1 MNQKVRDL
9 EKVSFGIAIMFGIY
23 WLYTFFIQQ
32 YLPTSIFINNLIGLI
47 ILYGIG
53 LVLFMFVIKDIDSQ
67 KYQKNKISFKTIT
80 FSFLLQ
86 CSAMLV
92 LIILVNVLLLLGV
105 NETST
110 DINSTS
116 PAMIF
121 MLLIFNPI
129 VEEFVFRKLI
139 ADKLLKYG
147 EAFYILVS
155 SYCFAI
161 LHGIS
166 IGFVNIIYTFILGL
180 IWSYLLVKTGSFLLV
195 VFMHAISNLFNAIIM
210 QILLSISIKMVSIY
224 MMIILVL
231 GIIGLI
237 LFIINRKKIIVDNKV
252 IFSDKTVIKDVI
264 SNKGILFYTI
274 LTLIFM
280 VLK

>member
-23 WLYTFFIQQ
+23 WLYTIFIQQ

-47 ILYGIG
+47 ILYVIG
-53 LVLFMFVIKDIDSQ
+53 LFLFMFVIKDIDSQ
-67 KYQKNKISFKTIT
+67 KYQKNKISFKTII

-86 CSAMLV
+86 CTAMLV

-105 NETST
+105 NQTST

-129 VEEFVFRKLI
+129 LEEFVFRKLI

-161 LHGIS
+161 LHGVS
-166 IGFVNIIYTFILGL
+166 LGFVNIVYTFILGL

-195 VFMHAISNLFNAIIM
+195 VFMHAISNLFNAIII
-210 QILLSISIKMVSIY
+210 QILLNISIKMVSIY
-224 MMIILVL
+224 MMIILLL

-237 LFIINRKKIIVDNKV
+237 LFVINRKKIIVDNKV
-252 IFSDKTVIKDVI
+252 IFSDKAVIKDVI